1 MIVVL
6 ALFGHEVF
14 RIELATPAGSDDEQ
28 SEETVT
34 SRHAGSFD
42 FGFSPARPYWSHDGH
57 DTYGPPVASSN
68 GVA

>member
-14 RIELATPAGSDDEQ
+14 RIELGAVAASDDKQ
-28 SEETVT
+28 SEETVA

-42 FGFSPARPYWSHDGH
+42 FGFSPARPYWSHDGL
-57 DTYGPPVASSN
+57 DTYGPPVA
-68 GVA
+68 